1 MGINEDRSLYI
12 KGVVMLVLSGLCLS
26 ISGIGLRHIDTADG
40 WQILF
45 FRSIAF
51 TLTVFLYMVS
61 RKDFR
66 LKETFTNIGSND
78 ILLGLFQGTGF
89 VAFVFA
95 LLHTTVANA
104 LFIFSAAPL
113 VAAVL
118 GWWVLKELV
127 PRRTWVAISIAMV
140 GLMVMVGGGIAS
152 GRYLG
157 NLIALWVPISYAV
170 TVILIRRSKK
180 IHMLPALCIAGVVTA
195 IVSVFFVADFQIS
208 ANDFSISIFL
218 GIFEIGIGFILM
230 VLGARFV
237 PAAQVGLL
245 ALVEPLFA
253 PIWVWWGI
261 GEVPSTFTIFGGLL
275 IFLAILSDGVLRKK
289 HSSK

>member
-1 MGINEDRSLYI
+1 
-12 KGVVMLVLSGLCLS
+12 MLL
-26 ISGIGLRHIDTADG
+26 
-40 WQILF
+40 
-45 FRSIAF
+45 
-51 TLTVFLYMVS
+51 
-61 RKDFR
+61 RKDITI
-66 LKETFTNIGSND
+66 KESFTNIGAND

-118 GWWVLKELV
+118 GWWVLKEAV
-127 PRRTWVAISIAMV
+127 PGRTWVAISIAMV
-140 GLMVMVGGGIAS
+140 GLMVMVGGGIAG

-195 IVSVFFVADFQIS
+195 VISVCFVTDFKIS
-208 ANDFSISIFL
+208 LNDFSISMLL
-218 GIFEIGIGFILM
+218 GVFEIGLGFILM

-261 GEVPSTFTIFGGLL
+261 GEIPSTFTILGGLL
-275 IFLAILSDGVLRKK
+275 IFLAILSDGLVRKK
-289 HSSK
+289 P

>member
-208 ANDFSISIFL
+208 ANDISISIFL

>member
-1 MGINEDRSLYI
+1 MDINEDRSLYI

-195 IVSVFFVADFQIS
+195 IVSVFFVTDFQIS
-208 ANDFSISIFL
+208 ANDFSISILL

>member
-1 MGINEDRSLYI
+1 MGTNEDKSLYV
-12 KGVVMLVLSGLCLS
+12 KGVAMLVASGLCLS
-26 ISGIGLRHIDTADG
+26 ISGIGLRNIESADG

-45 FRSIAF
+45 YRSIAF
-51 TLTVFLYMVS
+51 TLTVFLYMLL
-61 RKDFR
+61 RKDITI
-66 LKETFTNIGSND
+66 KESFTNIGAND

-118 GWWVLKELV
+118 GWWVLKEAV
-127 PRRTWVAISIAMV
+127 PGRTWVAISIAMV
-140 GLMVMVGGGIAS
+140 GLMVMVGGGIAG

-195 IVSVFFVADFQIS
+195 VISVCFVTDFKIS
-208 ANDFSISIFL
+208 LNDFSISMLL
-218 GIFEIGIGFILM
+218 GVFEIGLGFILM

-261 GEVPSTFTIFGGLL
+261 GEIPSTFTILGGLL
-275 IFLAILSDGVLRKK
+275 IFLAILSDGLVRKK
-289 HSSK
+289 P

>member
-1 MGINEDRSLYI
+1 MGTNEDKSLYV
-12 KGVVMLVLSGLCLS
+12 KGVAMLVASGLCLS
-26 ISGIGLRHIDTADG
+26 ISGIGLRNIESADG

-45 FRSIAF
+45 YRSIAF
-51 TLTVFLYMVS
+51 TLTVFLYMLL
-61 RKDFR
+61 RKDITI
-66 LKETFTNIGSND
+66 KESFTNIGAND

-118 GWWVLKELV
+118 GWWVLKEAV
-127 PRRTWVAISIAMV
+127 PGRTWVAISIAMV
-140 GLMVMVGGGIAS
+140 GLMVMVGGGIAG

-195 IVSVFFVADFQIS
+195 VISVCFVTDFKIS
-208 ANDFSISIFL
+208 LNDFSISMLL
-218 GIFEIGIGFILM
+218 GVFEIGLGFILM

-261 GEVPSTFTIFGGLL
+261 GEIPSTFTILGGLL
-275 IFLAILSDGVLRKK
+275 IFLAILSDGLVRKK
-289 HSSK
+289 L

>member
-1 MGINEDRSLYI
+1 MGTNEDKSLYV
-12 KGVVMLVLSGLCLS
+12 KGVAMLVASGLCLS
-26 ISGIGLRHIDTADG
+26 ISGIGLRNIESADG

-45 FRSIAF
+45 YRSIAF
-51 TLTVFLYMVS
+51 TLTVFLYMLL
-61 RKDFR
+61 RKDITI
-66 LKETFTNIGSND
+66 KESFTNIGAND

-118 GWWVLKELV
+118 GWWVLKEAV
-127 PRRTWVAISIAMV
+127 PGRTWVAISIAMV
-140 GLMVMVGGGIAS
+140 GLMVMVGGGIAG

-195 IVSVFFVADFQIS
+195 VISVCFVTDFKVSL
-208 ANDFSISIFL
+208 NDFSISMLL
-218 GIFEIGIGFILM
+218 GIFEIGLGFILM

-261 GEVPSTFTIFGGLL
+261 GEIPSTFTILGGLL
-275 IFLAILSDGVLRKK
+275 IFLAILSDGLVRKK
-289 HSSK
+289 L

>member
-1 MGINEDRSLYI
+1 MGTNEDKSLYV
-12 KGVVMLVLSGLCLS
+12 KGVAMLVASGLCLS
-26 ISGIGLRHIDTADG
+26 ISGIGLRNIESADG

-45 FRSIAF
+45 YRSIAF
-51 TLTVFLYMVS
+51 TLTVFLYMLL
-61 RKDFR
+61 RKDITI
-66 LKETFTNIGSND
+66 KESFTNIGAND

-118 GWWVLKELV
+118 GWWVLKEAV
-127 PRRTWVAISIAMV
+127 PGRTWVAISIAMV
-140 GLMVMVGGGIAS
+140 GLMVMVGGGIAG

-195 IVSVFFVADFQIS
+195 VISVCFVTDFKVSL
-208 ANDFSISIFL
+208 NDFSISMLL
-218 GIFEIGIGFILM
+218 GIFEIGLGFILM

-261 GEVPSTFTIFGGLL
+261 GEIPSTFTILGGLL
-275 IFLAILSDGVLRKK
+275 IFLAILSDGLVRKK
-289 HSSK
+289 P

>member
-1 MGINEDRSLYI
+1 MGTNEDKSLYV
-12 KGVVMLVLSGLCLS
+12 KGVVMLVASGLCLS
-26 ISGIGLRHIDTADG
+26 ISGIGLRNIESADG

-45 FRSIAF
+45 YRSIAF
-51 TLTVFLYMVS
+51 TLTVFLYMLL
-61 RKDFR
+61 RKDITI
-66 LKETFTNIGSND
+66 KESFTNIGAND

-118 GWWVLKELV
+118 GWWVLKEAV
-127 PRRTWVAISIAMV
+127 PGRTWVAISIAMV
-140 GLMVMVGGGIAS
+140 GLMVMVGGGIAG

-195 IVSVFFVADFQIS
+195 VISVCFVTDFKIS
-208 ANDFSISIFL
+208 LNDFSISMLL
-218 GIFEIGIGFILM
+218 GIFEIGLGFILM

-261 GEVPSTFTIFGGLL
+261 GEIPSTFTILGGLL
-275 IFLAILSDGVLRKK
+275 IFLAILSDGLVRKK
-289 HSSK
+289 P

>member
-104 LFIFSAAPL
+104 LFIFRWSIRPL
-113 VAAVL
+113 
-118 GWWVLKELV
+118 
-127 PRRTWVAISIAMV
+127 I
-140 GLMVMVGGGIAS
+140 
-152 GRYLG
+152 
-157 NLIALWVPISYAV
+157 
-170 TVILIRRSKK
+170 
-180 IHMLPALCIAGVVTA
+180 
-195 IVSVFFVADFQIS
+195 
-208 ANDFSISIFL
+208 
-218 GIFEIGIGFILM
+218 
-230 VLGARFV
+230 
-237 PAAQVGLL
+237 
-245 ALVEPLFA
+245 
-253 PIWVWWGI
+253 
-261 GEVPSTFTIFGGLL
+261 
-275 IFLAILSDGVLRKK
+275 
-289 HSSK
+289 

>member
-1 MGINEDRSLYI
+1 M
-12 KGVVMLVLSGLCLS
+12 
-26 ISGIGLRHIDTADG
+26 
-40 WQILF
+40 
-45 FRSIAF
+45 
-51 TLTVFLYMVS
+51 VF

-66 LKETFTNIGSND
+66 LKETFRNIGSND

-127 PRRTWVAISIAMV
+127 PGRTWVAISIAMV
-140 GLMVMVGGGIAS
+140 GLMVMVGGGIAG

-195 IVSVFFVADFQIS
+195 IISVFFVTDFQIS

-253 PIWVWWGI
+253 PICVWWGI

-275 IFLAILSDGVLRKK
+275 IFLAILSNGVFRKK
-289 HSSK
+289 HS

>member
-1 MGINEDRSLYI
+1 MGTNEDKSLYV
-12 KGVVMLVLSGLCLS
+12 KGVAMLVASGLCLS
-26 ISGIGLRHIDTADG
+26 ISGIGLRNIESADG

-45 FRSIAF
+45 YRSIAF
-51 TLTVFLYMVS
+51 TLTVFLYMLL
-61 RKDFR
+61 RKDITI
-66 LKETFTNIGSND
+66 KESFTNIGAND

-118 GWWVLKELV
+118 GWWVLKQAL
-127 PRRTWVAISIAMV
+127 PGRTWVAISIAMV
-140 GLMVMVGGGIAS
+140 GLMVMVGGGIAG

-195 IVSVFFVADFQIS
+195 VISVCFVTDFKIS
-208 ANDFSISIFL
+208 LNDFSISMLL
-218 GIFEIGIGFILM
+218 GIFEIGLGFILM

-261 GEVPSTFTIFGGLL
+261 GEIPSTFTILGGLL
-275 IFLAILSDGVLRKK
+275 IFLAILSDGLVRKK
-289 HSSK
+289 P

>member
-1 MGINEDRSLYI
+1 MGTNEDKSLYV
-12 KGVVMLVLSGLCLS
+12 KGVAMLVASGLCLS
-26 ISGIGLRHIDTADG
+26 ISGIGLRNIESADG

-45 FRSIAF
+45 YRSIAF
-51 TLTVFLYMVS
+51 TLTVFLYMLL
-61 RKDFR
+61 RKDITI
-66 LKETFTNIGSND
+66 KESFTNIGAND

-118 GWWVLKELV
+118 GWWVLKEAV
-127 PRRTWVAISIAMV
+127 PGRTWVAISIAMV
-140 GLMVMVGGGIAS
+140 GLMVMVGGGIAG

-195 IVSVFFVADFQIS
+195 VISVCFVTDFKVSL
-208 ANDFSISIFL
+208 NDFSISMLL
-218 GIFEIGIGFILM
+218 GIFEIGFGFILM

-261 GEVPSTFTIFGGLL
+261 GEIPSTFTILGGLL
-275 IFLAILSDGVLRKK
+275 IFLAILSDGLVRKK
-289 HSSK
+289 P

>member
-1 MGINEDRSLYI
+1 MGTNEDKSLYV
-12 KGVVMLVLSGLCLS
+12 KGVAMLVASGLCLS
-26 ISGIGLRHIDTADG
+26 ISGIGLRNIESADG

-45 FRSIAF
+45 YRSIAF
-51 TLTVFLYMVS
+51 TLTVFLYMLL
-61 RKDFR
+61 RKDITI
-66 LKETFTNIGSND
+66 KESFTNIGAND

-118 GWWVLKELV
+118 GWWVLKEAV
-127 PRRTWVAISIAMV
+127 PGRTWVAISIAMV
-140 GLMVMVGGGIAS
+140 GLMVMVGGGIAG

-157 NLIALWVPISYAV
+157 NLISLWVQISYAV

-195 IVSVFFVADFQIS
+195 VISVCFVTDFKIS
-208 ANDFSISIFL
+208 LNDFSISMLL
-218 GIFEIGIGFILM
+218 GIFEIGLGFILM

-261 GEVPSTFTIFGGLL
+261 GEIPSTFTILGGLL
-275 IFLAILSDGVLRKK
+275 IFLAILSDGLVRKK
-289 HSSK
+289 P